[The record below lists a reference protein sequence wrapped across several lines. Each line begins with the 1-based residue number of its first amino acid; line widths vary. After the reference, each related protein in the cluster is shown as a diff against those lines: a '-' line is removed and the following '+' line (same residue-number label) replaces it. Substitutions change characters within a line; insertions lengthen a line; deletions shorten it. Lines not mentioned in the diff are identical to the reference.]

1 MSMASVMGE
10 LVVGTAAGTGA
21 GATAAVEEALGVI
34 SNELYSVR
42 AGL

>member
-1 MSMASVMGE
+1 MSMESVMGE
-10 LVVGTAAGTGA
+10 LVVGTATGKGPA
-21 GATAAVEEALGVI
+21 ATAAVVAVLGVI